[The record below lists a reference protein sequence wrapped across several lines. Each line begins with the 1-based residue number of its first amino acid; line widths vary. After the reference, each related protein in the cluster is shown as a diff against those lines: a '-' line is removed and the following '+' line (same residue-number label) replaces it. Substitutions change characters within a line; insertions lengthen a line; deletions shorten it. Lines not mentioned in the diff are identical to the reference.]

1 METTKIENIWS
12 GLEDNHFNHLG
23 LLYKRYSAEVLPDV
37 FIALKTPEKLR
48 CIAFKISFSLA
59 FDENQWNQL
68 KDIKIETLADDQD
81 KSKKFLLILLLNKQH
96 RDIFST
102 LCEDLIFGVSDV
114 TSEHTLVEKL
124 PERLAKWQSLFEK
137 VGKQGLSDEA
147 QRGLYGEIYFLR
159 LFLNNT
165 LDKNYCLKSWL
176 GPEKSIQDFQYSNW
190 AVEVKTTHGNN
201 HQKIHITSERQL
213 DDSVIEKIF
222 LYHLSLDIRVG
233 YGESL
238 NLLIE
243 EVMELLITNTIAYNL
258 FKLKLLESGYYDVH
272 KALYEERGYTIRQE
286 NFYRVTGNFPRITE
300 NQIPIG
306 VGDVRYSIVLSESEE
321 WRIDEQSLFIQINQD
336 QWKTESC
343 KSSI

>member
-1 METTKIENIWS
+1 MTKIENIWI
-12 GLEDNHFNHLG
+12 GLESETSNHSG

-37 FIALKTPEKLR
+37 FIALKAQEKLR
-48 CIAFKISFSLA
+48 CIAFRISAA
-59 FDENQWNQL
+59 FPFEETQWNKL
-68 KDIKIETLADDQD
+68 KDIKIETLPDESD

-96 RDIFST
+96 KDIFST

-114 TSEHTLVEKL
+114 STEQNLVEKL
-124 PERLAKWQSLFEK
+124 LERLAKWQSLFEK

-159 LFLNNT
+159 FFLTNNS
-165 LDKNYCLKSWL
+165 DKNYCVKSWL

-201 HQKIHITSERQL
+201 HQKIQITSERQL
-213 DDSVIEKIF
+213 DDSIIEKIF
-222 LYHLSLDIRVG
+222 LFHLSLDVRMG
-233 YGESL
+233 NGESL
-238 NLLIE
+238 NILIDA
-243 EVMELLITNTIAYNL
+243 VSELLNDNTMATNL

-272 KALYEERGYTIRQE
+272 KPLYDERGYTIRQE
-286 NFYRVTGNFPRITE
+286 NIYRVTDNFPRITE

-321 WRIDEQSLFIQINQD
+321 WRINHQTLLGEIQ
-336 QWKTESC
+336 
-343 KSSI
+343 

>member
-1 METTKIENIWS
+1 MTKIENIWV
-12 GLEDNHFNHLG
+12 GLESDTSNHSG

-37 FIALKTPEKLR
+37 FVALKAPEKLR
-48 CIAFKISFSLA
+48 CIAFRISAAFP
-59 FDENQWNQL
+59 FDENQWNKL
-68 KDIKIETLADDQD
+68 KDIKIETLPDERD

-96 RDIFST
+96 KDIFST

-114 TSEHTLVEKL
+114 STELTLVEKL
-124 PERLAKWQSLFEK
+124 LERLAKWQSLFEK

-159 LFLNNT
+159 FFLTNNS
-165 LDKNYCLKSWL
+165 DKNYCIKSWL

-213 DDSVIEKIF
+213 DDSIIEKIF
-222 LYHLSLDIRVG
+222 LFHLSLDVRVG
-233 YGESL
+233 NGESL
-238 NLLIE
+238 NVLIDA
-243 EVMELLITNTIAYNL
+243 VSELLNDNTMASNL
-258 FKLKLLESGYYDVH
+258 FKLKLLESGYYDIH
-272 KALYEERGYTIRQE
+272 KPLYDERGYTIRQE
-286 NFYRVTGNFPRITE
+286 NIYRVTGNFPRITE

-321 WRIDEQSLFIQINQD
+321 WRINHQTLLGEIQ
-336 QWKTESC
+336 
-343 KSSI
+343 

>member
-1 METTKIENIWS
+1 MTKIENIWV
-12 GLEDNHFNHLG
+12 GLESETSNHSG

-37 FIALKTPEKLR
+37 FIALIAPEKLR
-48 CIAFKISFSLA
+48 CIAFRISAAFP
-59 FDENQWNQL
+59 FDENQWNKL
-68 KDIKIETLADDQD
+68 KDIKIETLPDERD

-96 RDIFST
+96 KDIFST

-114 TSEHTLVEKL
+114 STEQTLVEKL
-124 PERLAKWQSLFEK
+124 LERFAKWQSLFEK

-159 LFLNNT
+159 FFLTNNS
-165 LDKNYCLKSWL
+165 DKNYCIKSWL

-213 DDSVIEKIF
+213 DDSIIEKIF
-222 LYHLSLDIRVG
+222 LFHLSLDVRVG
-233 YGESL
+233 NGESL
-238 NLLIE
+238 NILID
-243 EVMELLITNTIAYNL
+243 EVSELLNDNTMASNL
-258 FKLKLLESGYYDVH
+258 FKLKLLESGYYDIH
-272 KALYEERGYTIRQE
+272 KPLYDERGYTIRQE
-286 NFYRVTGNFPRITE
+286 NIYRVTGNFPRITE

-321 WRIDEQSLFIQINQD
+321 WRINHQTLLGEIQ
-336 QWKTESC
+336 
-343 KSSI
+343 